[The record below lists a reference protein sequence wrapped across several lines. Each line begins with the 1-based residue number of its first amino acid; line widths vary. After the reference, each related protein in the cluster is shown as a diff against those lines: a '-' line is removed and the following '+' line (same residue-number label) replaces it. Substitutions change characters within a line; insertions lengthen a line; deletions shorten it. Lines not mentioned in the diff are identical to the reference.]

1 MTSLRPLR
9 GRRQE
14 VGLMRAFFC
23 VISILSLVVIP
34 VDDARAAM
42 QFTLW
47 PAQFSYG
54 TPSGTFAWNSTM
66 FGFRFD
72 EPLGPFV
79 SLRSDLRY
87 GSLANPSFTATSM
100 SGYSGST
107 WIADTAFRVG
117 LRTGPVGFAAYGGY
131 GGLFFNATGP
141 SPSDSVVLRNLS
153 SRLGVEATVAT
164 SGGLTLRGS
173 YAWITSL
180 SANADFSVSPLPPAS
195 RVGTGSGSEYEITLL
210 YSPVPVTTVFAGYR
224 GGSSQISWSGGGTNN
239 STFP

>member
-1 MTSLRPLR
+1 
-9 GRRQE
+9 
-14 VGLMRAFFC
+14 MRVLLC
-23 VISILSLVVIP
+23 VIAILALVVIP
-34 VDDARAAM
+34 TEMADAAM

-47 PAQFSYG
+47 PAEFSYG
-54 TPSGTFAWNSTM
+54 TPSGTFAWNSTL

-87 GSLANPSFTATSM
+87 GAVANPSFTATSM

-117 LRTGPVGFAAYGGY
+117 LRTGPVGFAAYGAY
-131 GGLFFNATGP
+131 GGFFFNAKGP
-141 SPSDSVVLRNLS
+141 SASDNVVLRNLS
-153 SRLGVEATVAT
+153 SRLGVEATVAA
-164 SGGLTLRGS
+164 SGGLVLRGS
-173 YAWITSL
+173 YTWITSL
-180 SANADFSVSPLPPAS
+180 TANADFSMSGPPAVADS
-195 RVGTGSGSEYEITLL
+195 RSGTGSGSEYEITLQ

-239 STFP
+239 STFQGYLVGVELHF

>member
-1 MTSLRPLR
+1 
-9 GRRQE
+9 
-14 VGLMRAFFC
+14 MRAFFC

-107 WIADTAFRVG
+107 WIADSAFRVG
-117 LRTGPVGFAAYGGY
+117 LRTGPIGFAAYGGY

-141 SPSDSVVLRNLS
+141 APSDNVVLRNLS

-164 SGGLTLRGS
+164 SRGLTLRGS
-173 YAWITSL
+173 YTWITSL
-180 SANADFSVSPLPPAS
+180 NANADISMSGPPAVAAS
-195 RVGTGSGSEYEITLL
+195 WSGTGGGSEYEITLQ

-224 GGSSQISWSGGGTNN
+224 GGSSQISWSGAGTTN
-239 STFP
+239 STFQGYLVGVELHF

>member
-87 GSLANPSFTATSM
+87 GGLANPSFTATSI

-107 WIADTAFRVG
+107 WIADSAFRVG
-117 LRTGPVGFAAYGGY
+117 LRTGPIGFAAYGGY
-131 GGLFFNATGP
+131 GGPLFNTTRPAPSGNAVPRNLSRRAGVGATGP
-141 SPSDSVVLRNLS
+141 TSRGPTPPRPSTWN
-153 SRLGVEATVAT
+153 T
-164 SGGLTLRGS
+164 S
-173 YAWITSL
+173 
-180 SANADFSVSPLPPAS
+180 
-195 RVGTGSGSEYEITLL
+195 
-210 YSPVPVTTVFAGYR
+210 
-224 GGSSQISWSGGGTNN
+224 
-239 STFP
+239 

>member
-87 GSLANPSFTATSM
+87 GGLANPSFTATSM

-117 LRTGPVGFAAYGGY
+117 LRTGPIGFAAYGGY
-131 GGLFFNATGP
+131 GGLFVNATRPAP
-141 SPSDSVVLRNLS
+141 SANVAPRNPS
-153 SRLGVEATVAT
+153 SRLGVEDTGATA
-164 SGGLTLRGS
+164 GGPVLRGR
-173 YAWITSL
+173 YQWITSL
-180 SANADFSVSPLPPAS
+180 HA
-195 RVGTGSGSEYEITLL
+195 
-210 YSPVPVTTVFAGYR
+210 
-224 GGSSQISWSGGGTNN
+224 
-239 STFP
+239 

>member
-1 MTSLRPLR
+1 
-9 GRRQE
+9 
-14 VGLMRAFFC
+14 MRVLLC
-23 VISILSLVVIP
+23 VIAILALVFIP
-34 VDDARAAM
+34 TEMADAAA

-47 PAQFSYG
+47 PAGFSYG
-54 TPSGTFAWNSTM
+54 TPSGTFSWNSTL

-87 GSLANPSFTATSM
+87 GAVANPSFTATSM

-117 LRTGPVGFAAYGGY
+117 LRTGPIGFAAYGGY
-131 GGLFFNATGP
+131 GGLFVNATGP
-141 SPSDSVVLRNLS
+141 SPSDNVVLRNLS

-164 SGGLTLRGS
+164 SGGLVLRGS
-173 YAWITSL
+173 YTWITSL
-180 SANADFSVSPLPPAS
+180 NANADISMSGPPAVVAS
-195 RVGTGSGSEYEITLL
+195 HSGTGNGSEYEITLQ

-224 GGSSQISWSGGGTNN
+224 GGSSQISWSGAGTTN
-239 STFP
+239 STFQGYLLGVELHF

>member
-1 MTSLRPLR
+1 MTSMRPLR
-9 GRRQE
+9 GHRQE

-47 PAQFSYG
+47 AAQFSYG
-54 TPSGTFAWNSTM
+54 TPSGTFAWNSTL

-87 GSLANPSFTATSM
+87 GAVANPSFTAGSM

-117 LRTGPVGFAAYGGY
+117 LRTGPVGFAAYGGS
-131 GGLFFNATGP
+131 GGCLLSAPGPPPSGNVLLRNPSRPLGGGATG
-141 SPSDSVVLRNLS
+141 
-153 SRLGVEATVAT
+153 ATA
-164 SGGLTLRGS
+164 
-173 YAWITSL
+173 A
-180 SANADFSVSPLPPAS
+180 
-195 RVGTGSGSEYEITLL
+195 
-210 YSPVPVTTVFAGYR
+210 
-224 GGSSQISWSGGGTNN
+224 
-239 STFP
+239 

>member
-1 MTSLRPLR
+1 
-9 GRRQE
+9 
-14 VGLMRAFFC
+14 MRAFFC

-87 GSLANPSFTATSM
+87 GSLANPSFTATSI

-107 WIADTAFRVG
+107 WIADSAFRVG
-117 LRTGPVGFAAYGGY
+117 LRTGPIGFAAYGGY
-131 GGLFFNATGP
+131 GGLFFNANGP
-141 SPSDSVVLRNLS
+141 APSDNVVLRNLS

-164 SGGLTLRGS
+164 SRGLTLRGS
-173 YAWITSL
+173 YTWITSL
-180 SANADFSVSPLPPAS
+180 NANADISMSGPPAVPAS
-195 RVGTGSGSEYEITLL
+195 WSGTGGGSEYEITLQ

-224 GGSSQISWSGGGTNN
+224 GGSSQISWSGAGTTN
-239 STFP
+239 STFQGYLVGVELHF

>member
-14 VGLMRAFFC
+14 AGLVRAFFC

-34 VDDARAAM
+34 VGHARAAM

-107 WIADTAFRVG
+107 WIADSAFRVG
-117 LRTGPVGFAAYGGY
+117 LRTGPIGFAAYGGY
-131 GGLFFNATGP
+131 GGLLFHTTRPAPSGP
-141 SPSDSVVLRNLS
+141 CRLRN
-153 SRLGVEATVAT
+153 
-164 SGGLTLRGS
+164 
-173 YAWITSL
+173 
-180 SANADFSVSPLPPAS
+180 
-195 RVGTGSGSEYEITLL
+195 
-210 YSPVPVTTVFAGYR
+210 YSPPPGTA
-224 GGSSQISWSGGGTNN
+224 GGGAP
-239 STFP
+239 SRARPHCGHL

>member
-1 MTSLRPLR
+1 MTSMRPLR
-9 GRRQE
+9 GHRQE

-47 PAQFSYG
+47 AAQFSYG

-87 GSLANPSFTATSM
+87 GSLANPSFTATSI

-131 GGLFFNATGP
+131 GGVFFYAK
-141 SPSDSVVLRNLS
+141 SPSAAGKVVFCNLF
-153 SRLGVEATVAT
+153 RPLG
-164 SGGLTLRGS
+164 
-173 YAWITSL
+173 
-180 SANADFSVSPLPPAS
+180 
-195 RVGTGSGSEYEITLL
+195 
-210 YSPVPVTTVFAGYR
+210 
-224 GGSSQISWSGGGTNN
+224 GGGTGGA
-239 STFP
+239 SRGVGLGGGCTLVTSPTAKAT

>member
-87 GSLANPSFTATSM
+87 GGLANPSFTATSI

-107 WIADTAFRVG
+107 WIADSAFRVG
-117 LRTGPVGFAAYGGY
+117 LRTGPIGFAAYGGY
-131 GGLFFNATGP
+131 GGPFFHPNGPGP
-141 SPSDSVVLRNLS
+141 SDNLLPRNPS
-153 SRLGVEATVAT
+153 SRPGWEATVAT
-164 SGGLTLRGS
+164 SHAL
-173 YAWITSL
+173 I
-180 SANADFSVSPLPPAS
+180 LPCS
-195 RVGTGSGSEYEITLL
+195 CT
-210 YSPVPVTTVFAGYR
+210 
-224 GGSSQISWSGGGTNN
+224 
-239 STFP
+239 

>member
-79 SLRSDLRY
+79 SLRRSEER
-87 GSLANPSFTATSM
+87 
-100 SGYSGST
+100 
-107 WIADTAFRVG
+107 RVG
-117 LRTGPVGFAAYGGY
+117 KECRSRW
-131 GGLFFNATGP
+131 
-141 SPSDSVVLRNLS
+141 SP
-153 SRLGVEATVAT
+153 
-164 SGGLTLRGS
+164 
-173 YAWITSL
+173 YH
-180 SANADFSVSPLPPAS
+180 
-195 RVGTGSGSEYEITLL
+195 
-210 YSPVPVTTVFAGYR
+210 
-224 GGSSQISWSGGGTNN
+224 
-239 STFP
+239 